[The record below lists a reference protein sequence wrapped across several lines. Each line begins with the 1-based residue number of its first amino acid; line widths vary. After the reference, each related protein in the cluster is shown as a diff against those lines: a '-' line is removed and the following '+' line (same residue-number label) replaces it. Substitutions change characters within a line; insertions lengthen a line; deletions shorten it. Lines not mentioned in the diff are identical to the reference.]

1 MKSHFKFPFS
11 IFLISALMMGKA
23 NALAAEPTS
32 FAEMP
37 KSCQQI
43 APEQLTFELPISI
56 QKLTSEQQKKIQAII
71 EEARTQACIL
81 QIQYNGLLQQVIA
94 MLFERNDITN
104 EQLKPFYDQLTS
116 LSQNKIENNFKTI
129 LSIRKLLSE
138 KEWQDLTVAYTRNA
152 TVKSEF
158 IKQQIE
164 LQQSYDVL
172 ISGSNPSE
180 FTTLPLIAQ
189 SFCIET
195 NPKIQMIE
203 QIISTL
209 SLTNTQ
215 QGHVRNNIRLQEKQ
229 FCTVKQ
235 DMTHLIGQ
243 FLQLLTQQF
252 DETQTK
258 QYQDIFN
265 QIVTKSYLQETNR
278 IQALLSLFQILTLE
292 QKTQLREKY
301 MMMKGV
307 L

>member
-180 FTTLPLIAQ
+180 FTTLPLMAQ